1 MNKVQNKNVSNKMNR
16 IKIGFGECLEVEA
29 ESEELSFSQLKE
41 EILTLLEVAKK
52 TVIKTPANR
61 HEVA

>member
-1 MNKVQNKNVSNKMNR
+1 MNKVSNKTCKLNR
-16 IKIGFGECLEVEA
+16 IKIAFGDCLEVEA

>member
-1 MNKVQNKNVSNKMNR
+1 MNKAQNKSCKLNR
-16 IKIGFGECLEVEA
+16 IKIAFGECLEVEI

-41 EILTLLEVAKK
+41 EALSLLDVAKK
-52 TVIKTPANR
+52 TVTKTPANR